1 MKITERTFSPMDGR
15 PLTSIINIL
24 LLRKSF
30 IISQKNFNKKHIFK
44 KISFISSIFGVSMI
58 FIIKLIKELKMKQY
72 NSLYNVILDAVV
84 AIAFISTMIINACS
98 ISKVNDTLQQIQE
111 CKQNAKDYPTM
122 KNQETMTL
130 KADSLFQ
137 TIPSIYK

>member
-1 MKITERTFSPMDGR
+1 
-15 PLTSIINIL
+15 
-24 LLRKSF
+24 
-30 IISQKNFNKKHIFK
+30 
-44 KISFISSIFGVSMI
+44 
-58 FIIKLIKELKMKQY
+58 MKQY

-98 ISKVNDTLQQIQE
+98 ISKVNDTWKQIEQ
-111 CKQNAKDYPTM
+111 CRQNAIFHTTL
-122 KNQETMTL
+122 KNQESMTM

>member
-1 MKITERTFSPMDGR
+1 
-15 PLTSIINIL
+15 
-24 LLRKSF
+24 
-30 IISQKNFNKKHIFK
+30 
-44 KISFISSIFGVSMI
+44 
-58 FIIKLIKELKMKQY
+58 MKQY

-98 ISKVNDTLQQIQE
+98 ISKVNDVWQQIQE
-111 CKQNAKDYPTM
+111 CKQNANNHPSL
-122 KNQETMTL
+122 KNQETMTM

>member
-1 MKITERTFSPMDGR
+1 
-15 PLTSIINIL
+15 
-24 LLRKSF
+24 
-30 IISQKNFNKKHIFK
+30 
-44 KISFISSIFGVSMI
+44 
-58 FIIKLIKELKMKQY
+58 MKQY

-98 ISKVNDTLQQIQE
+98 ISKVNDTLQQIEQ
-111 CKQNAKDYPTM
+111 CRQNSNDYPAL
-122 KNQETMTL
+122 KNQESMTL